1 MKQFRSKSLGVQRKS
16 VELSLTR
23 TKKVLA
29 EMREL
34 SLRDWKGG
42 EMQIASDVRSSV
54 RELEEAVNA
63 LGNTQRILRELEK
76 QAAAKGK

>member
-1 MKQFRSKSLGVQRKS
+1 
-16 VELSLTR
+16 
-23 TKKVLA
+23 
-29 EMREL
+29 MREL